1 MSEEVIDPL
10 DVAIWGAVLVGSVVY
25 WLKDR
30 VGSSSSS
37 SSSASSAY
45 KKSFTSTSSMSS
57 STTAIAKQ
65 SIIAPAVAKKPG
77 KTRNFVQKMK
87 QTDKTVIFFYGSQT
101 GTAEDYA
108 SRLAKEGSQ
117 MYGLKTMTA
126 DLEEYNMNLL
136 DTLPEDHLAF
146 FVLATY
152 GEGEPTDNAVEFW
165 EHLVTGEDLPEFS
178 TDDYQDPERP
188 LSNLHFVMFGLGNK
202 TYEHYNSVCRKVD
215 EKLSNLGATRIGERG
230 EGDDDGSLEEDFLSW
245 KDNMWKAVCDFV
257 GIDFSAV
264 GSLSGPRQATYKV
277 VEYTPEEAKQL
288 AKIFYGEHYEN
299 KAVGSRP
306 TYDAKNPYSAPI
318 SVSRELFAA
327 SADRHCLHMEID
339 IAGSGIT
346 YQTGDHIAIWP
357 VNAEDQVLKLASI
370 MNLSAKLDAVVTVSN
385 TDPASTKLPFPV
397 PTTYRTILRNYLDI
411 TAPPSRAFI
420 GQLAPFAPNE
430 TSSQALAKLGEDKE
444 AFRLQVADTRRSVAT
459 VLEKLLGH
467 DQIIEIPFDLLIESV
482 PRLQARYYSI
492 SSSPKAHPT
501 SIHLT
506 AVVLDYQPAT
516 APEETVYG
524 LATNYLHVCHAHL
537 NNNAL
542 GASLPV
548 YDISGPQGALLTAD
562 GHVKVPMHVRHSNFK
577 LPRNSAV
584 PVVMVGPGTGVA
596 PFRGFIQDRA
606 QDAKSGKKTG
616 ATVLFFGCRREDE
629 DYLYKDE
636 WDGLMAQLGEGSRV
650 ITALSRQPGVPKTYV
665 QHCMTEH
672 KELVWDLIHAQG
684 GYFYVCGDAKNM
696 AREVNHRLVEI
707 AMECGGLTE
716 DKATNYVK
724 DLRSKGR
731 YEEDV
736 WS

>member
-1 MSEEVIDPL
+1 MSEELVDLL
-10 DVAIWGAVLVGSVVY
+10 DVTIWGAVLVGSVVY

-30 VGSSSSS
+30 AGSSSS

-45 KKSFTSTSSMSS
+45 KKSITSTSPTTS
-57 STTAIAKQ
+57 STTTIAKL
-65 SIIAPAVAKKPG
+65 PAITPVTANKSG

-117 MYGLKTMTA
+117 VYGLKTMTA
-126 DLEEYNMNLL
+126 DLEQYDMNLL
-136 DTLPEDHLAF
+136 DTLPEDHLAI

-165 EHLVTGEDLPEFS
+165 EHLISGEDLPEFS
-178 TDDYQDPERP
+178 TGDYQDPEKP

-215 EKLSNLGATRIGERG
+215 EKLSNLGAIRIGERG

-245 KDNMWKAVCDFV
+245 KDDMWKAVCDFV
-257 GIDFSAV
+257 GIDFSAA
-264 GSLSGPRQATYKV
+264 GNLSGPRQATYRV
-277 VEYTPEEAKQL
+277 VENTPEEAQQL
-288 AKIFYGEHYEN
+288 AKIFYGEHHEN
-299 KAVGSRP
+299 KAVGSHP
-306 TYDAKNPYSAPI
+306 IYDAKNPYSAPI

-339 IAGSGIT
+339 IADSGIT
-346 YQTGDHIAIWP
+346 YHAGDHIAIWP

-370 MNLSAKLDAVVTVSN
+370 MNLSAKLDTVVTVSN

-430 TSSQALAKLGEDKE
+430 TSAQALAKLGEDKE
-444 AFRLQVADTRRSVAT
+444 AFRLQVADARRSVAT
-459 VLEKLLGH
+459 VLEKLLGPNQTI
-467 DQIIEIPFDLLIESV
+467 DIPFDLFIESV

-506 AVVLDYQPAT
+506 AVVLNYQPTA

-524 LATNYLHVCHAHL
+524 LATNYLHICHAHL
-537 NNNAL
+537 NKATL
-542 GASLPV
+542 SAHLPT
-548 YDISGPQGALLTAD
+548 YDISGPQGAFLTD
-562 GHVKVPMHVRHSNFK
+562 GHVKVPVHVRHSNFK

-616 ATVLFFGCRREDE
+616 ATVLFFGCRRADE
-629 DYLYKDE
+629 DCLYKDE
-636 WDGLMAQLGEGSRV
+636 WDELMVQLGEGSRV

-665 QHCMTEH
+665 QHCMKEH
-672 KELVWDLIHAQG
+672 KELVWDLIHVQG

-696 AREVNHRLVEI
+696 AREVNYQLVEI

-716 DKATNYVK
+716 EKATNYVK

>member
-1 MSEEVIDPL
+1 MSEEFIDPL

-30 VGSSSSS
+30 AGSSSSS
-37 SSSASSAY
+37 SSSSSAPT
-45 KKSFTSTSSMSS
+45 KSITSTTSMSS
-57 STTAIAKQ
+57 SIAAISKQ
-65 SIIAPAVAKKPG
+65 STTPVVANKSK

-117 MYGLKTMTA
+117 VYGLKTMTA
-126 DLEEYNMNLL
+126 DLEEYDMNLL
-136 DTLPEDHLAF
+136 DTLPEDHLAV

-178 TDDYQDPERP
+178 AGNYQDPERP

-215 EKLSNLGATRIGERG
+215 EKLTNLGATRIGERG

-245 KDNMWKAVCDFV
+245 KDDMWKAVCDFV
-257 GIDFSAV
+257 GIDFSAA
-264 GSLSGPRQATYKV
+264 GLSGPRQATYKV
-277 VEYTPEEAKQL
+277 LEYTPEEVQQL
-288 AKIFYGEHYEN
+288 TKIFHGEHHEN
-299 KAVGSRP
+299 KISVGSRP
-306 TYDAKNPYSAPI
+306 TYDAKNPCSAPI

-346 YQTGDHIAIWP
+346 YQAGDHIAIWP
-357 VNAEDQVLKLASI
+357 VNAEDQVLKLANV

-420 GQLAPFAPNE
+420 GQLVPFAPNE

-444 AFRLQVADTRRSVAT
+444 AFRLQVADARRSVAT
-459 VLEKLLGH
+459 VLERILG
-467 DQIIEIPFDLLIESV
+467 QNQTIEIPFDLLIESV

-492 SSSPKAHPT
+492 SSSPKAYPT

-506 AVVLDYQPAT
+506 AVVLDYKPAV
-516 APEETVYG
+516 APKETVYG

-537 NNNAL
+537 NKAEL
-542 GASLPV
+542 SATLPK
-548 YDISGPQGALLTAD
+548 YDISGPQGSFLTHD
-562 GHVKVPMHVRHSNFK
+562 HVKVPIHVRHSNFK

-606 QDAKSGKKTG
+606 QDAKNGKKTG

-629 DYLYKDE
+629 DYLYRDE
-636 WDGLMAQLGEGSRV
+636 WDELMAQLGAGSRV

-665 QHCMTEH
+665 QQSMKEH
-672 KELVWDLIHAQG
+672 RTLVWDLIHMQG

-696 AREVNHRLVEI
+696 AREVNHQLVEI
-707 AMECGGLTE
+707 AMECGGMTE